1 MQEALQVLLTRQITE
16 QERMKGSQELPITL
30 TTKTYDKALMSVSG
44 RSWECAKESTSKS
57 RHVLN
62 PGVCEMGEGRGRVGV
77 CGRDP
82 MAKAWGQ
89 GSDGSFS
96 GLPAL
101 AVSCPP

>member
-57 RHVLN
+57 WHVLN